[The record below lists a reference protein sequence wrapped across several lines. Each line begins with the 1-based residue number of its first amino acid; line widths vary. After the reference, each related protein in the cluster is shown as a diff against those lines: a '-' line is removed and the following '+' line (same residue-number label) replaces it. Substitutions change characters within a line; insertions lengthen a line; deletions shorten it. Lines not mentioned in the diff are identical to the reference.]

1 MFIPFVTSRPKS
13 KQLERR
19 KGGGHGHT
27 GHHGGGDESKNGRA
41 SIHKYRHPV
50 HLPASTTNG
59 RATAIAYGAGG
70 GSAIVISAGEE
81 RGVKFLGR
89 GGFDP
94 LTGSRNT
101 IIVS

>member
-70 GSAIVISAGEE
+70 GSAIVISAGEL
-81 RGVKFLGR
+81 FAGR
-89 GGFDP
+89 SAGGGTRSEVFG
-94 LTGSRNT
+94 TRW
-101 IIVS
+101 V